1 MPNGLGQR
9 LGRGSATT
17 LTDDSYCIVPCS
29 LLECHAASGRSLS
42 EENRHDHQDNDEE
55 ELVQTKARRK
65 FLGGVAAAP
74 AVTLLL
80 SASAIPT
87 EVQAAYAVD
96 TSQHVFDQY

>member
-1 MPNGLGQR
+1 MQHLHG
-9 LGRGSATT
+9 
-17 LTDDSYCIVPCS
+17 
-29 LLECHAASGRSLS
+29 GRSLS
-42 EENRHDHQDNDEE
+42 EEDRHDNHDNDEE
-55 ELVQTKARRK
+55 ELIQTKARRK

-87 EVQAAYAVD
+87 EVQAAYAID